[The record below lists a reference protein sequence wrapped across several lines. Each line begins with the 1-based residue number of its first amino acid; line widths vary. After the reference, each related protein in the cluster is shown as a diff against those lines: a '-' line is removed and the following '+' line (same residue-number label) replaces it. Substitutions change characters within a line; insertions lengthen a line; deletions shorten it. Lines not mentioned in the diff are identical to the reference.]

1 MAYAGRVIGP
11 LPSVMSHME
20 NKEWLFKD
28 SSLVKLRRTLGEPKQ
43 IPAKNMIQMETVGG
57 NALPDAAI
65 TNTHGAQKFA
75 QLGETVLPRSSA
87 LPLTLRLLKEWIII
101 CFLECLLF
109 IKSYV
114 IMPSPQTKDD
124 KSQTKHE

>member
-1 MAYAGRVIGP
+1 MTTGEISHHADIPNPKSLAKDLRDARPMAYAGRVIGP

-75 QLGETVLPRSSA
+75 QLGGDCASTIISSA
-87 LPLTLRLLKEWIII
+87 LDP
-101 CFLECLLF
+101 
-109 IKSYV
+109 
-114 IMPSPQTKDD
+114 
-124 KSQTKHE
+124 

>member
-43 IPAKNMIQMETVGG
+43 IPAKNMIQI
-57 NALPDAAI
+57 AI

-75 QLGETVLPRSSA
+75 QLGGDCASTIISSA
-87 LPLTLRLLKEWIII
+87 LDP
-101 CFLECLLF
+101 
-109 IKSYV
+109 
-114 IMPSPQTKDD
+114 
-124 KSQTKHE
+124 